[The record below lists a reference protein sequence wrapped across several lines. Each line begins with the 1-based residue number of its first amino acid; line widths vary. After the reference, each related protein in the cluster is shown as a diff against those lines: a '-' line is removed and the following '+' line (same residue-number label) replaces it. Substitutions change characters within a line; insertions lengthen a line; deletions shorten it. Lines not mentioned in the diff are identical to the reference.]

1 MVKLYHNTCV
11 LELWAAMLGDQA
23 FWSFIFKQNTLVI
36 KANLGLFFKASKTLS
51 KTWRSRLP
59 VVIECFC
66 HSSSAEM
73 AECRNIFRNR
83 WFAKEKEPNNRSCSS
98 IQPCV
103 GEAKSKKLAKI
114 SLADSSIEICIGQL
128 TKDIECHVLEKIHAS
143 PFLLFKVMKQKQ
155 LILTNWL
162 SCWSLF
168 ALLDFLQLKR
178 KCCFADR

>member
-1 MVKLYHNTCV
+1 
-11 LELWAAMLGDQA
+11 ML
-23 FWSFIFKQNTLVI
+23 
-36 KANLGLFFKASKTLS
+36 
-51 KTWRSRLP
+51 
-59 VVIECFC
+59 
-66 HSSSAEM
+66 
-73 AECRNIFRNR
+73 
-83 WFAKEKEPNNRSCSS
+83 AKEKEPNNRSCSS

-103 GEAKSKKLAKI
+103 GEANSKKLAKI

-128 TKDIECHVLEKIHAS
+128 TKDSESHVLEKIHAS

-168 ALLDFLQLKR
+168 ALLDFVQLKR